1 MGKTAGQHLLHARII
16 IWSLYGLDLEFTVIT
31 TLRLS
36 LFIDDHRTDGLK
48 AADIGNVVCLHAHRP
63 VDADQILDLMYR
75 SDRPALLAFDPFTVL
90 PQYDRRIFPRH
101 LDQLFLRSLL
111 RNPQVNLLS
120 ALLTQPCLHKLM
132 IFDVR
137 LQHQLLRHKRRP
149 GIILLHKAVQ
159 DHGFAILKRHTQEKV
174 FPANHFSAPDEEY
187 LHDCVGICYRI
198 VRIVDRECNHILILS
213 VLIRDLLALGYLV
226 DASNQIPVL
235 DRFFKFHL
243 LRCLIHL
250 LFEHPDD
257 RRMVSCEKI
266 DCLRD
271 GFPILLLREAAL
283 TRCIAL
289 PNVVIQARA
298 LLADV
303 ARKRLAA
310 AADLIE
316 LLDQVDRILDCPRTR
331 VRAKIAGLIL
341 LHCARKKHP
350 RVFLSERHLDERV
363 GLVIL
368 QHRIVFRTVLLD
380 QVAFQHERFQLRI
393 RHNIFKA
400 PDPLDHL

>member
-1 MGKTAGQHLLHARII
+1 
-16 IWSLYGLDLEFTVIT
+16 
-31 TLRLS
+31 
-36 LFIDDHRTDGLK
+36 
-48 AADIGNVVCLHAHRP
+48 
-63 VDADQILDLMYR
+63 
-75 SDRPALLAFDPFTVL
+75 
-90 PQYDRRIFPRH
+90 
-101 LDQLFLRSLL
+101 
-111 RNPQVNLLS
+111 
-120 ALLTQPCLHKLM
+120 M

-198 VRIVDRECNHILILS
+198 VCIIDRERDHILILS
-213 VLIRDLLALGYLV
+213 VLIRNLLALGYLV

-235 DRFFKFHL
+235 DRFFEFHL

-250 LFEHPDD
+250 LFEHSDD

-271 GFPILLLREAAL
+271 GFPILLLRETSL

-289 PNVVIQARA
+289 PDMVVQARA

-310 AADLIE
+310 AADLIK
-316 LLDQVDRILDCPRTR
+316 LLDQVDRILDCPRTCIWS
-331 VRAKIAGLIL
+331 KIARFVFF
-341 LHCARKKHP
+341 HRARKKHP
-350 RVFLSERHLDERV
+350 RVFLSERHLDKRV

-368 QHRIVFRTVLLD
+368 QHRIVFRTMLLD

-393 RHNIFKA
+393 RHDIFKT

>member
-1 MGKTAGQHLLHARII
+1 
-16 IWSLYGLDLEFTVIT
+16 
-31 TLRLS
+31 
-36 LFIDDHRTDGLK
+36 
-48 AADIGNVVCLHAHRP
+48 
-63 VDADQILDLMYR
+63 
-75 SDRPALLAFDPFTVL
+75 
-90 PQYDRRIFPRH
+90 
-101 LDQLFLRSLL
+101 
-111 RNPQVNLLS
+111 
-120 ALLTQPCLHKLM
+120 M

-198 VRIVDRECNHILILS
+198 VRIVDRKCDDILILA

-226 DASNQIPVL
+226 DAANQIPVL
-235 DRFFKFHL
+235 DRFFEFHL

-250 LFEHPDD
+250 LLEHSDD
-257 RRMVSCEKI
+257 RRMVSCEKF
-266 DCLRD
+266 DRLRD
-271 GFPILLLREAAL
+271 GLPVLLFCKIAL

-289 PNVVIQARA
+289 PDMIIQARTF
-298 LLADV
+298 LSDV

-310 AADLIE
+310 AADLIQ
-316 LLDQVDRILDCPRTR
+316 LLDQVDRILDCPRTCIWPE
-331 VRAKIAGLIL
+331 IARFIFF
-341 LHCARKKHP
+341 HRTRKKHP
-350 RVFLSERHLDERV
+350 RVLLSERHLDKRV

-368 QHRIVFRTVLLD
+368 QHCIVFRTMLLD